1 MSFRDPTALWLL
13 ALVPL
18 FAGLAVFGF
27 WRRRRALA
35 RFARPEALAA
45 LGVGRAATGL
55 RTSQA
60 ALVLLGLACLALAYA
75 GPRYG
80 SRTRMLRKRGVDVVV
95 AVDFSKSMLA
105 RDVPPSRIERAK
117 AELVR
122 FLDDLGGDRVGLVA
136 FAGETMEFPM
146 TDDYAAAALF
156 LRDLGPYDMPVGGT
170 AIGRAL
176 VSGKRLLERSRR
188 PLAGPGAIAPAPPEL
203 VPEAAAARAEQVI
216 ILLTDG
222 EDHEGDPVEAARQ
235 LAEAGIRVFP
245 VGIGSARGE
254 PIPTYSD
261 DGVWTGY
268 LRDEA
273 GEVVKTALTPEAEA
287 TLSQVAELTGGTY
300 VRAEAGGVGMGR
312 VREAMRRM
320 QQQERQARRVT
331 VHEDRY
337 ALALLPGFLA
347 LLAGSLLPDSWSGR
361 RLRRRKGARGATGDG
376 EPERNATGARRGRG
390 SGARAAVAVLLGLVA
405 SSAAAAFAPGSAQAW
420 ELFRRPHPSVEE
432 GNAALEAGNP
442 DRALAHY
449 EEAARDLPRAPALFL
464 DRGLALLDQGEIEGA
479 LDALRV
485 ASSPEVDP
493 ELRADAAYDLGLAF
507 FRRGQTLAEE
517 GAADAARQAYR
528 EAVDGF
534 RESLRA
540 RPGDR
545 DTAWNLELAL
555 RRLSQAETAA
565 EEASS
570 QDPEDP
576 PDQAKDDESDAKDPE
591 DDPQDQEREQEASQD
606 RQEEPPGPDGQEEG
620 RRDPGDADDGRSDDP
635 EEAASG
641 EDPPDAAGEEP
652 GEDPRHAP
660 PGDPSDAE
668 DDAEAAGGEGGRDGG
683 DAPENGPEGE
693 ADAGETALPRDV
705 ETVLDALRED
715 EESLERARARGRRG
729 RRRPP
734 VKDW

>member
-13 ALVPL
+13 TLVPL

-117 AELVR
+117 AELIR

-235 LAEAGIRVFP
+235 LAEAGIKVFP

-376 EPERNATGARRGRG
+376 GPERNATGARRGRG
-390 SGARAAVAVLLGLVA
+390 PGARAAVAVLVGLA
-405 SSAAAAFAPGSAQAW
+405 SSSAAAALAPGSAQAW

-449 EEAARDLPRAPALFL
+449 EEAARDLPGAPALSL

-555 RRLSQAETAA
+555 RRLSQAEAAA

-570 QDPEDP
+570 EDPEDP

-591 DDPQDQEREQEASQD
+591 DDPQDQEQEASQD
-606 RQEEPPGPDGQEEG
+606 GQEEPPGPDGQEEG

-641 EDPPDAAGEEP
+641 EDPPEAAGEEP
-652 GEDPRHAP
+652 GEDPRDAS